1 MCIRDRV
8 TNVVGNIKTYVQ
20 SNNFE
25 QHLYE
30 TNFYVV
36 PSEYTVYKCLDNN
49 NNAEST
55 N

>member
-1 MCIRDRV
+1 MVSVYDIYRHDYGDV
-8 TNVVGNIKTYVQ
+8 TNVVGNVKSYVQ

-36 PSEYTVYKCLDNN
+36 TSEYKVYKCFRQ
-49 NNAEST
+49 
-55 N
+55 